1 VKPTIFHPQ
10 ADDDFAEAV
19 ARYAGKA
26 PGLGDRFYDTVLRLV
41 AEIEAAPQLHRPWR
55 HGTRRHFKPEFP
67 YALIYV
73 ERPDRIIVL
82 AVAHFKRRPDFWR
95 ERLG

>member
-1 VKPTIFHPQ
+1 MKPTIFHPQ

-73 ERPDRIIVL
+73 EQPDRIIVL
-82 AVAHFKRRPDFWR
+82 AVAHFKRRPDYWR
-95 ERLG
+95 ERLE

>member
-19 ARYAGKA
+19 ARYAGTA

-73 ERPDRIIVL
+73 EQPDRIIVL
-82 AVAHFKRRPDFWR
+82 AVAHFKRRPDYWR
-95 ERLG
+95 ERLE

>member
-1 VKPTIFHPQ
+1 VKRAIFHPR
-10 ADDDFAEAV
+10 ADDEFAA
-19 ARYAGKA
+19 ALTYYAQQA
-26 PGLGDRFYDTVLRLV
+26 PGLGDRFYEAIQQLT

-55 HGTRRHFKPEFP
+55 HGTRRHFHRRFP

-73 ERPDRIIVL
+73 ERPTHIAVV
-82 AVAHFKRRPDFWR
+82 AVAHFKRRPDYWK

>member
-1 VKPTIFHPQ
+1 LKRAIFHPQ
-10 ADDDFAEAV
+10 ADDELAEAI
-19 ARYAGKA
+19 AYYAKKA
-26 PGLGDRFYDTVLRLV
+26 EGLGEQFYEAMGQLT

-55 HGTRRHFKPEFP
+55 HGTRRHFNRRFP

-73 ERPDRIIVL
+73 ERPTHLAVI
-82 AVAHFKRRPDFWR
+82 AVAHFKRRPGYWR

>member
-10 ADDDFAEAV
+10 ADDKFAEAV

-82 AVAHFKRRPDFWR
+82 AVAHFKRRLEYWR